1 MWVFT
6 VFLFFSFFT
15 LVGDYLLR
23 WWRWICIL
31 KPVNIPCI
39 TVVTVLSSSGFESN
53 GTKRIRRLFEVE
65 IKKGPT
71 YNSSFFFL

>member
-1 MWVFT
+1 MWVFS
-6 VFLFFSFFT
+6 VFFLR
-15 LVGDYLLR
+15 LWVIIRR

-39 TVVTVLSSSGFESN
+39 TAVTVLSSLGFESN
-53 GTKRIRRLFEVE
+53 GIKRIRRLFEVE

>member
-1 MWVFT
+1 MGVQCFFLRLWVIIR
-6 VFLFFSFFT
+6 
-15 LVGDYLLR
+15 R

-39 TVVTVLSSSGFESN
+39 TVVTVLSSLGFESN
-53 GTKRIRRLFEVE
+53 GIKRIRRLFEVE